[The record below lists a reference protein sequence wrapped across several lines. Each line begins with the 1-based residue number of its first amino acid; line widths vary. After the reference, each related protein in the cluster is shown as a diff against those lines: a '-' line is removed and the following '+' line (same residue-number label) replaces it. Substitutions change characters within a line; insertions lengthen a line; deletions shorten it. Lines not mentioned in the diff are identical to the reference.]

1 MGRKLEDNE
10 SSVGLKTPSNSSFH
24 TRGENFFG
32 EVLLTWEKRWTVQ
45 KITEVFEYFPTKLPD
60 LESTSFYYSE
70 NLSKTLLWI
79 KYKEGSCGFK
89 REYFSF
95 GKRSAGTKI
104 LIGQEVP

>member
-45 KITEVFEYFPTKLPD
+45 KIKEVFEYLPTKLPD

-70 NLSKTLLWI
+70 HLSKTLMWI
-79 KYKEGSCGFK
+79 NTKRALADSNGNISHLAKEV
-89 REYFSF
+89 
-95 GKRSAGTKI
+95 
-104 LIGQEVP
+104 QEQRY